1 MCLLLITCL
10 FKAEFFS
17 LPQLPLFFLLNSFLC
32 INFSFSG
39 CTILNLILFNSLFKL
54 PHIFFFYPFNFR
66 YFFLLHFSSFCVNV
80 FVYLFLICGLLR
92 VFNFFFQS
100 IIEWLYSLQY
110 IKKNS
115 FISWCFISL
124 KTFKLAFI
132 FIQVF

>member
-1 MCLLLITCL
+1 MYLSLYLFQYLLSFFPASIT
-10 FKAEFFS
+10 S
-17 LPQLPLFFLLNSFLC
+17 IFLLNSFLC